1 MSHFTTIKTQIKD
14 IEALK
19 AACTELNLS
28 VLEKAQ
34 ARGYYENK
42 TRGDFVIKLKGP
54 YDIAVQKQPDGT
66 FGLTADL
73 YAGQVE
79 EEVGQ
84 DYGNWISRHKVR
96 SQLDKHLHDFRMT
109 TPHNLHEVDRLRIP
123 SKPEEQLQEPNVFAM
138 DSQPERVAVRGSAM
152 PKEDL
157 NQTVKA
163 LVHRNPNGC

>member
-14 IEALK
+14 LEALK
-19 AACTELNLS
+19 AACAELNLP

-73 YAGQVE
+73 WNGYVE
-79 EEVGQ
+79 QEVGQ
-84 DYGNWISRHKVR
+84 NYGKLLQLYAVHK
-96 SQLDKHLHDFRMT
+96 
-109 TPHNLHEVDRLRIP
+109 
-123 SKPEEQLQEPNVFAM
+123 AM
-138 DSQPERVAVRGSAM
+138 
-152 PKEDL
+152 
-157 NQTVKA
+157 
-163 LVHRNPNGC
+163 

>member
-19 AACTELNLS
+19 SACAELNLP
-28 VLEKAQ
+28 VLENAK

-73 YAGQVE
+73 WSGYVE
-79 EEVGQ
+79 REVGQ
-84 DYGNWISRHKVR
+84 NYGKLLQLYAVHKAMKEARKKGHLVSR
-96 SQLDKHLHDFRMT
+96 S
-109 TPHNLHEVDRLRIP
+109 N
-123 SKPEEQLQEPNVFAM
+123 KPTGEI
-138 DSQPERVAVRGSAM
+138 
-152 PKEDL
+152 K
-157 NQTVKA
+157 
-163 LVHRNPNGC
+163 LVIQA